1 MNKILVVAKKELKG
15 IIKTRS
21 QMLIGIFFVIFLALF
36 FTKTVISA
44 GYAVS
49 WVTIGAMLVV
59 AVLLLALLS
68 YLTRFLSKERIVTS
82 IP

>member
-1 MNKILVVAKKELKG
+1 MNKIFIVAKKELKG
-15 IIKTRS
+15 IIKTKS

-36 FTKTVISA
+36 FTKTVISG

-49 WVTIGAMLVV
+49 WVAIGVLLIV
-59 AVLLLALLS
+59 AVLLLALIS
-68 YLTRFLSKERIVTS
+68 YLTRFLSKERIVTT